1 MLTASETSVDK
12 AAVSGKHPGGFVLMA
27 VQRQK
32 NDSRAARKRA
42 WKSAGDAGNISP
54 MEPYLLLV
62 TLVLGQQAPHSYK
75 VEFSSKET
83 CEQAASDLRLNYNK
97 TFRNITGVMTVCA
110 KIMTM

>member
-1 MLTASETSVDK
+1 M
-12 AAVSGKHPGGFVLMA
+12 AAQQQIGGCGCCEQVFVGGAVAATRAGSG
-27 VQRQK
+27 R
-32 NDSRAARKRA
+32 RERA

-110 KIMTM
+110 KK

>member
-1 MLTASETSVDK
+1 MTDVVRPVATWRKAL
-12 AAVSGKHPGGFVLMA
+12 AAVVDFLTVFFVGGYVIGYLTG
-27 VQRQK
+27 
-32 NDSRAARKRA
+32 NKRA

-110 KIMTM
+110 KK